1 MPKAKQASRT
11 ILLTEVMAKEM
22 LKKAGI
28 PVIETRLAKTRD
40 EAVAIS
46 KEMGYPV
53 AMKIVSPDIV
63 HKSDIGGVV
72 LGIASAARAGRAYR
86 QIISSVS
93 KSVPNA
99 RIEGVS
105 VQKTAPAGVEIII
118 GMIKDPQ
125 FGPAIM
131 FGLGG
136 VLVEVLRDVAFRLVP
151 VDPVDAA
158 EMIREIKGFVL
169 LQGYRGQP
177 PVDIKRLEEI
187 IVKVSNFI
195 KKNPRIVELDLN
207 PLIATGNSIVAVDA
221 RIVTSSQ
228 ASLYPG
234 KAGP

>member
-1 MPKAKQASRT
+1 
-11 ILLTEVMAKEM
+11 
-22 LKKAGI
+22 
-28 PVIETRLAKTRD
+28 
-40 EAVAIS
+40 
-46 KEMGYPV
+46 MGYPV